1 MMMMMM
7 MMTKIKAA
15 HLSHVFAYRRAL
27 PIMIYI
33 QQASQAYKTQNAY
46 RLPSPFRQQFF

>member
-1 MMMMMM
+1 MM

-27 PIMIYI
+27 PALIYI
-33 QQASQAYKTQNAY
+33 QQTSQAYRAQNAY
-46 RLPSPFRQQFF
+46 RLPSPFPQQKN